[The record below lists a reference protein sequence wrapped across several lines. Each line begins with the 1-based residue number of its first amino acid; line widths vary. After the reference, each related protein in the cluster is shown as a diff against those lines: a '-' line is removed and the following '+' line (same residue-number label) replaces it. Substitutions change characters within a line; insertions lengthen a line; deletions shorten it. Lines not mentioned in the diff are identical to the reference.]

1 MSPRQI
7 ALVTDST
14 AYMPKDQVAQYGITV
29 VPNVVTWGTKTYRD
43 GVDIQSADYFERLK
57 TDPVQPTTAVS
68 SIGEFKDGYAK
79 AAELAPVVLGIH
91 ISAKLS
97 GTFNAAEQARNLP
110 ELAGKNITILDSN
123 ATAMA
128 LGFVVLAAARAAE
141 AGKTAE
147 ACIAAAQNAIPRVGL
162 VFTVETL
169 EYLRRGG
176 RIGGAQAFL
185 GGLLDMKPIL
195 ELRDARVEPVERMRT
210 KKKAIDRVLDL
221 IAEKIA
227 GKGGAVHLAT
237 IHAAAPTEAAALLAN
252 AKQRLNAVEAIM
264 AEASPTVATHTG
276 PGTVGLAYYVEG

>member
-1 MSPRQI
+1 MTARQI

-14 AYMPKDQVAQYGITV
+14 AYMPRDLVAQYGITV

-43 GVDIQSADYFERLK
+43 GIDIQSAEYFERLK

-68 SIGEFKDGYAK
+68 SVGEFRDGYAR
-79 AAELAPVVLGIH
+79 AADLAPVVLGIH

-97 GTFNAAEQARNLP
+97 GTFNAAEQGRAMLP
-110 ELAGKNITILDSN
+110 DKNITILDSN

-141 AGKTAE
+141 AGQSAE
-147 ACIAAAQNAIPRVGL
+147 QVIAAAKAAIPRVGL

-221 IAEKIA
+221 IAEKVA
-227 GKGGAVHLAT
+227 GKGAVHLAT
-237 IHAAAPTEAAALLAN
+237 IHAAAPQEAANLLAA
-252 AKQRLNAVEAIM
+252 AKQRLNAVEGIM